1 MLEFCRA
8 ALGRVPAIGDG
19 MKYEYFSKTILKD
32 KSLSDAT
39 KIVANYLIHIAG
51 WENDNILPS
60 MNTLS
65 DLVSVN
71 KAQVVIAI
79 NQLKE
84 KKYIIVNDNNTF
96 TFQINGIKFEKQDLS
111 NPDVCHMFGDF
122 VKAPMELLCNDLA
135 TPSTR
140 IAAIMFFEWNFNIN
154 KYGNYEVKRKKVQID
169 AVATFYGINENT
181 FESRIRNAKKVG
193 LIDYK
198 TIKTGKEE
206 TLIINA
212 KVNRLIRIWTTV
224 DSLAAKKSIKLA
236 EEAKEEAIKE
246 EQEEIYEGT
255 GENKAVLAGSTIEQL
270 LDYEAKKLSDNQTYF
285 GCFVADVK
293 GYLSDMI
300 EIKGEEYTIN
310 YMKEHWPKVDLNKV
324 LNS

>member
-1 MLEFCRA
+1 
-8 ALGRVPAIGDG
+8 

-32 KSLSDAT
+32 KSLTDAT
-39 KIVANYLIHIAG
+39 KIVANYLIHLAG

-71 KAQVVIAI
+71 KAQVVAAI
-79 NQLKE
+79 KQLKE
-84 KKYIIVNDNNTF
+84 KKYIIVNEDNTF

-122 VKAPMELLCNDLA
+122 AKAPMDLLCNDLA

-140 IAAIMFFEWNFNIN
+140 IAAIMFFEWNFDIN
-154 KYGNYEVKRKKVQID
+154 KYGLYEVKRKKIQID

-181 FESRIRNAKKVG
+181 FKHRIQKAKKIE

-198 TIKTGKEE
+198 TIKIGKEE

-212 KVNRLIRIWTTV
+212 KVNRLVRIWTTV

-236 EEAKEEAIKE
+236 EEAKKETIKE
-246 EQEEIYEGT
+246 EQEEAYEGT
-255 GENKAVLAGSTIEQL
+255 GENKAVLAGSSIEQL
-270 LDYEAKKLSDNQTYF
+270 LDYETKKLSDSQAYF
-285 GCFVADVK
+285 GCFISGVK

-300 EIKGEEYTIN
+300 EIKGEEYAIN